1 MAAYSRERS
10 MDPVFRALADPS
22 RRRLLD
28 TLNARNGQTLREL
41 CAGLDMARQSVSKHL
56 RVLEEAGLVA
66 TMRRGREK
74 LHHLDAAPLNAIAD
88 RWISRYDRERA
99 RALADLTTALEAPPM
114 IDTQFV
120 YTTYI
125 RTTPEQLWD
134 ALTNPEFT
142 RRYWGAE
149 LLSDWQ
155 EGSAVAWR
163 QRGVTIEDPEQVV
176 VESDPPRRLVY
187 TFHTF
192 TPEFVEAV
200 GFDGDVAERVM
211 AERRSTVTFEIEPL
225 GEQVK
230 LTVRHDGFEPGSTV
244 LELISGGWP
253 AVLSSLKTLL
263 ETGAPLPP
271 ETLRAR

>member
-10 MDPVFRALADPS
+10 TDPVFRALADPS

-28 TLNARNGQTLREL
+28 SLNARNGQTLREL

-56 RVLEEAGLVA
+56 RVLEEAGLVTTA
-66 TMRRGREK
+66 KRGREK
-74 LHHLDAAPLNAIAD
+74 LHHLDAAPINAIAD

-99 RALADLTTALEAPPM
+99 RALADLTTALEARSMTAP
-114 IDTQFV
+114 QFV

-149 LLSDWQ
+149 LLSDWH
-155 EGSAVAWR
+155 EGSTVAWR
-163 QRGVTIEDPEQVV
+163 QFNVMIEDPAQVV
-176 VESDPPRRLVY
+176 VEADPPRRLAY

-192 TPEFVEAV
+192 TPEFVEVA
-200 GFDGDVAERVM
+200 GFADDVAERVM

-225 GEQVK
+225 GEKVK

-253 AVLSSLKTLL
+253 AILSNLKTLL
-263 ETGAPLPP
+263 ETGAALPP